1 VLRSILLDD
10 STITQEQNPELS
22 VAVCDVLER
31 ALAKDPEKRYQSG
44 ESSPRRSL
52 GLLNQ
57 PIRDEKARD
66 RRGYAPSE
74 PPMTSGPVPSVQDF
88 G

>member
-1 VLRSILLDD
+1 
-10 STITQEQNPELS
+10 

-52 GLLNQ
+52 GC
-57 PIRDEKARD
+57 
-66 RRGYAPSE
+66 
-74 PPMTSGPVPSVQDF
+74 
-88 G
+88 